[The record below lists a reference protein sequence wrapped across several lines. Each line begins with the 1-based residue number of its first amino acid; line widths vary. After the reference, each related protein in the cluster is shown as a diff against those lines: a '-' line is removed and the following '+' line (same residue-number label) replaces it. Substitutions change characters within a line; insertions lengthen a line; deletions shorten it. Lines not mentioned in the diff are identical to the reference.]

1 MTEQEG
7 DRWRRG
13 QGKREGVMEGEK
25 KKQKKGGGKMKAL
38 TFNNLITLMM

>member
-25 KKQKKGGGKMKAL
+25 KKQKKGGGQNESL
-38 TFNNLITLMM
+38 NF